1 MMPTPTR
8 ATATTTTSR
17 RTAWLVF
24 AALCVLA
31 LGALAWRF
39 VPVIGPTGAAWGFCD
54 DLTQQRYAD
63 LYGRFTPT
71 IRNQISQATFILAE
85 QLADQQAGKVTQ
97 CDATPLNVS
106 LTSGSAS
113 AQVAEHRAGGIAVV
127 ETLHLI
133 GPTWQLAALPD
144 PAVAPF
150 AVAQNFCA
158 ALLAHDYAAAYR
170 LLTPA
175 ITAQLSQ
182 PNYVKLGQVAD
193 ANEGPVAACAI
204 TQLALSH
211 DDTTATATAHVQR
224 QQAAPVTIQLAQQGG
239 AWAITNLP
247 TA

>member
-1 MMPTPTR
+1 MMQTPARTR
-8 ATATTTTSR
+8 AKTTISR
-17 RTAWLVF
+17 RAAWLIF
-24 AALCVLA
+24 AALCVVA

-39 VPVIGPTGAAWGFCD
+39 VPVIGPTSTAWGFCD
-54 DLTQQRYAD
+54 DLTHQRYAA
-63 LYGRFTPT
+63 LYARFTPT
-71 IRNQISQATFILAE
+71 IRAQLSQATFTLAE

-97 CDATPLNVS
+97 CDASPLNVS
-106 LTSGSAS
+106 LTGGAAT

-127 ETLHLI
+127 ETLHLA
-133 GPTWQLAALPD
+133 GPHWQIATIPD

-150 AVAQNFCA
+150 AVAQGFCA

-182 PNYVKLGQVAD
+182 ANYVKLGQVAD
-193 ANEGPVAACAI
+193 ANEGPVTACAI
-204 TQLALSH
+204 SQLALSK
-211 DDTTATATAHVQR
+211 DNASATASARVQR
-224 QQAAPVTIQLAQQGG
+224 QQAAMVTIQLAQQNS

>member
-1 MMPTPTR
+1 MMPTPART
-8 ATATTTTSR
+8 TAMAIPSR
-17 RTAWLVF
+17 RTAWLIF
-24 AALCVLA
+24 AALGVVA

-71 IRNQISQATFILAE
+71 LRARLSQAAFIQAE

-106 LTSGSAS
+106 LTDGSAS

-127 ETLHLI
+127 ETLHLT
-133 GPTWQLAALPD
+133 GPTWQIAAIPD

-150 AVAQNFCA
+150 AVAQGFCA

-182 PNYVKLGQVAD
+182 ANYVKLGQVAD
-193 ANEGPVAACAI
+193 ANEGPVTACAI
-204 TQLALSH
+204 TQLSLSQ
-211 DDTTATATAHVQR
+211 DDASATASAHVQR
-224 QQAAPVTIQLAQQGG
+224 QQAVTVAIQLAQQDS